1 MLNLEED
8 GEIIIVYWWVDPF
21 ACDGVNCIIAGC
33 KTLRELQAKLRGL
46 ADFASIETIDQV
58 LVSFKPRSA
67 EAEDEVQ
74 DTGEDGD
81 E

>member
-1 MLNLEED
+1 MLKE
-8 GEIIIVYWWVDPF
+8 
-21 ACDGVNCIIAGC
+21 AAGC
-33 KTLRELQAKLRGL
+33 KTLRELQVKLRGL
-46 ADFASIETIDQV
+46 ADFVSIETIDQV